1 MSQVNEFTAFRCMGR
16 CKSLRLNEITP
27 LLCTLT
33 LQDQYP
39 LFLYSKT
46 PQGAQSGVAAV
57 TDVLVAATSFVS
69 LYGRQPSLS
78 ILSVPCPRGHR
89 CETLHKATEEEP
101 RTKNACKAD

>member
-1 MSQVNEFTAFRCMGR
+1 MNLLLFDVWEGARVC
-16 CKSLRLNEITP
+16 LNEITP

-57 TDVLVAATSFVS
+57 TDVLVAATSLLFTYMETFFVHTV
-69 LYGRQPSLS
+69 RA
-78 ILSVPCPRGHR
+78 CPKATGVA
-89 CETLHKATEEEP
+89 LHKATEEEP
-101 RTKNACKAD
+101 RQERLQS